1 MARAPSKHRK
11 KARADIPLPP
21 QTRGGGGGESS
32 AQITS
37 MPNVDDWEKVE
48 VEGGDDESTTTTT
61 LVQKKVPKEKEVR
74 VKSSTFHMTIN
85 TNQRYPTPEAL
96 ERDLRLFGSALY
108 AGDGVSGVFQDRVL
122 ISQLV
127 EILEPGVIFDDVVGN
142 TSTKIGIEYSAT
154 AGLHAHCVMT
164 VVHISKVRIHLKK
177 LRQILDRALPW
188 LAGDAPYVHVQFVPD
203 HRTAVLQYIKKN
215 VGGKTLKM
223 PDGTDFAVPCACL
236 CDCPTVQYMG
246 DFFPNQG

>member
-1 MARAPSKHRK
+1 MGHALRK
-11 KARADIPLPP
+11 KGRSS
-21 QTRGGGGGESS
+21 GGQSS
-32 AQITS
+32 AVVTS
-37 MPNVDDWEKVE
+37 VPNVDDWEKVE
-48 VEGGDDESTTTTT
+48 VDGGNDGDPTPSTT
-61 LVQKKVPKEKEVR
+61 LVKKVPKEKEVK

-108 AGDGVSGVFQDRVL
+108 AADGASGVFQDRVL
-122 ISQLV
+122 VS
-127 EILEPGVIFDDVVGN
+127 EIIEMLEPGVLFDDGVGN

-164 VVHISKVRIHLKK
+164 VVHITKVRINLKK
-177 LRQILDRALPW
+177 LRKILDRSLPW
-188 LAGDAPYVHVQFVPD
+188 LAGDAPYVHVKFVPD

-215 VGGKTLKM
+215 VGGKTLRM
-223 PDGTDFAVPCACL
+223 PDGTPFAVPCVCV